1 MKEIVKR
8 LSLIL
13 LAALLLPAV
22 STLALPGTAGAN
34 NCLNTV
40 YVNGST
46 GDDAWDGSSPLHTAG
61 NVGPKLT
68 IQAGIDTACA
78 AGTVNIAAGTY
89 NQADFIT
96 INKSLTLLGAGA
108 ASTVING
115 SADPEDEVIGIY
127 ALNGG
132 NVLIYGLTIRNGN
145 WNGIYV
151 DETALNNTITI
162 NDCVITHNDSIDY
175 GGGIWIDN
183 DNIVTLN
190 RCTVSNNTATWVDD
204 FAPEGRRAPAD
215 LLERGVF
222 DDESGGLGG
231 GIAAFGCTLNLNQC
245 TISNNTA
252 AGDLG
257 IGGGI
262 FAVYDTTLNMT
273 GCTVSGNLAGRW
285 GGGIF
290 YGLTEIGEAAATVNT
305 CNISN
310 NLAGG
315 GGGGLFILGSGFV
328 EEYLSNPDAL
338 SAGAVPGDGYAYE
351 NLDGFYALD
360 QQIDGDGF
368 PQPPAAPVVLNNCT
382 VANNAALNWGGGMS
396 SAFSLY
402 SLNGCTFSGNRTGLL
417 GGGIGMLISLGNLV
431 NCTVSGNSLT
441 YPDPPPGLT
450 LPETGFNPGEDGVS
464 GDAQLPPVSNAGG
477 GIASIL
483 GLTVFQSDTIANNS
497 TGSDVNSYGGGLFNS
512 RLSLAIFVNTI
523 VANNTAVQQGAR
535 NCLNRGT
542 VQSVGHN
549 IDSLNELGF
558 DAAGDQVNANPLLGP
573 LQNNG
578 GPTFTCAV
586 GIDSPAFNRGDN
598 GNAPATD
605 QRGVARPQAV
615 NCTIGAYEVG
625 LNKSVTIPVSTGQG
639 NATFTTD
646 VGGITGLRA
655 LGLMDCATGSNLTFP
670 FGYFSFEIVGLAP
683 GATATI
689 TITLPANLPGGA
701 RYYKCLNGI
710 FVDCS
715 SLMSYFPGT
724 NTLVLR
730 IKDGGLGDGD
740 GQVNGTI
747 VDPGGPA
754 VRTTALATSHSSTI
768 PPPASTPVT
777 LPNLVVQSAS
787 LSATSVKPGD
797 IVTVNAVVANR
808 GGAGGTS
815 TIKLLV
821 NGGEETSRHVTIESG
836 KTALLTFTV
845 TRSQPGSYSV
855 SAGGVPA
862 GSFTVADLAQPDLLL
877 IISATFILV
886 ALIGGFI
893 YMRGRQ
899 RHI

>member
-1 MKEIVKR
+1 MKTKIKR
-8 LSLIL
+8 LAYFLAVLIVVPSLFSL
-13 LAALLLPAV
+13 SLPEK
-22 STLALPGTAGAN
+22 AGALACHN
-34 NCLNTV
+34 IV
-40 YVNGST
+40 YVNDAT
-46 GDDAWDGSSPLHTAG
+46 GNDAWDGSSPVHTAG
-61 NVGPKLT
+61 NVGPRRT
-68 IQAGIDTACA
+68 IQAGIDTVCA

-132 NVLIYGLTIRNGN
+132 NVLIYGLTIQNGN

-190 RCTVSNNTATWVDD
+190 RCTVSNNSATWVDD
-204 FAPEGRRAPAD
+204 FAPAGRRAPAD
-215 LLERGVF
+215 SLEGAFF

-273 GCTVSGNLAGRW
+273 DCTVSGNLAGRW

-290 YGLTEIGEAAATVNT
+290 YGLTEIGEATATVNN

-315 GGGGLFILGSGFV
+315 GGGGLFILGSGFL
-328 EEYLSNPDAL
+328 EQYLSNPDAL
-338 SAGAVPGDGYAYE
+338 FAGAVPGDGYAYQ

-360 QQIDGDGF
+360 QQLDGNG
-368 PQPPAAPVVLNNCT
+368 PPLVGPVHLNNCT
-382 VANNAALNWGGGMS
+382 VSNNAALNWGGGMS

-402 SLNGCTFSGNRTGLL
+402 SLNGCTFSGNRAGLL
-417 GGGIGMLISLGNLV
+417 GGGIGTLISLGNLI

-441 YPDPPPGLT
+441 YPEPPPGLT
-450 LPETGFNPGEDGVS
+450 LPETGFNPGEGGIS

-477 GIASIL
+477 GIASII
-483 GLTVFQSDTIANNS
+483 GMSVFESDTIANNS

-512 RLSLAIFVNTI
+512 RESLAIFVNTI
-523 VANNTAVQQGAR
+523 VACNTAVQQGAS

-549 IDSLNELGF
+549 IDSLNECGF
-558 DAAGDQVNANPLLGP
+558 DADGDQINTDPALGP

-578 GPTFTCAV
+578 GPTLTCAV
-586 GIDSPAFNRGDN
+586 GVDSPAFNRGDN
-598 GNAPATD
+598 ENAPATD
-605 QRGVARPQAV
+605 QRGVVRPQAV

-625 LNKSVTIPVSTGQG
+625 LNKSATTTVATGLG
-639 NATFTTD
+639 NATFTTN
-646 VGGITGLRA
+646 VGGIVGLTAHSR
-655 LGLMDCATGSNLTFP
+655 LDCVAGSNLSFP
-670 FGYFSFEIVGLAP
+670 FGYFSFRIVGLVP
-683 GATATI
+683 GATAVI
-689 TITLPANLPGGA
+689 TITLPATLPAGA
-701 RYYKCLNGI
+701 FYYKCLNGV
-710 FVDCS
+710 FVDCT
-715 SLMSYFPGT
+715 SLMNYSPGDYILT
-724 NTLVLR
+724 IA
-730 IKDGGLGDGD
+730 IKDGGPGDGD
-740 GQVNGTI
+740 GAANGTI

-754 VRTTALATSHSSTI
+754 VRYIASVTPQSSSATL
-768 PPPASTPVT
+768 PPAATRPID
-777 LPNLVVQSAS
+777 LPNIVVQSAS
-787 LSATSVKPGD
+787 LSSSSVKPGD
-797 IVTVNAVVANR
+797 TVTVNATVANR
-808 GGAGGTS
+808 GTAEGTS
-815 TIKLLV
+815 SIKLLV

-836 KTALLTFTV
+836 KTAPLTFTV

-862 GSFTVADLAQPDLLL
+862 GSFTVADQAQPDLLL
-877 IISATFILV
+877 IISVTFILV